1 MFHRISLILLVG
13 FMIFHLS
20 MTKLSF
26 ANIISKNSSV
36 NIEALNLPK
45 EDIINIDEELGQN
58 IIVGIPYTFLDSF
71 TESIL
76 RMIKPAGIVL
86 YQRNFDSFEQIKDLI
101 NQLQTI
107 SKEESKCPYF
117 IMLDE
122 EPDGA
127 NRMGLLKNI
136 FTLGNPNWAK
146 IERDI
151 VKLSKIG
158 INVELAP
165 LADFPFVPNSFISK
179 RLKLESKEDL
189 IAFNKTFISLLNK
202 YNICATLKHFPGLGL
217 ISDDPHYKFI
227 QNVSNKDMIDQSI
240 SIFQSGIESGA
251 SFVMTCHVIYDALDP
266 NNPATFS
273 SYIVTDN
280 LRNKLGFEGM
290 VVTDDLSDMPL
301 SIQGLDLVDAGIQS
315 LKAGHNLIMFSHNLP
330 RTKEIVEGILLEAS
344 KDKELLKIIKSNYIK
359 VTSFKNRYLVKN
371 E

>member
-13 FMIFHLS
+13 FMVFHLS
-20 MTKLSF
+20 MTKLLPV
-26 ANIISKNSSV
+26 NIISKNRSV
-36 NIEALNLPK
+36 NIDALNLPK
-45 EDIINIDEELGQN
+45 EGIININEELGQN
-58 IIVGIPYTFLDSF
+58 IIVGIPYAYLDSF

-76 RMIKPAGIVL
+76 RTIKPAGIVL
-86 YQRNFDSFEQIKDLI
+86 YQRNFDSFEQIENLI
-101 NQLQTI
+101 SQLQAI

-136 FTLGNPNWAK
+136 FTLGNPNWVK

-151 VKLSKIG
+151 VELSKIG

-179 RLKLESKEDL
+179 RLKLKSKEDL

-227 QNVSNKDMIDQSI
+227 QDDSNKDIIDQSI

-251 SFVMTCHVIYDALDP
+251 SFVMTSHVVYDALDCD
-266 NNPATFS
+266 NPATFS
-273 SYIVTDN
+273 NYIVTN
-280 LRNKLGFEGM
+280 ILKNKLDFDGI

-301 SIQGLDLVDAGIQS
+301 SIQGLDLVNAGIQS

-330 RTKEIVEGILLEAS
+330 RTKEIIEGILLEAS
-344 KDKELLKIIKSNYIK
+344 KDKELLQTINSNYIK
-359 VTSFKNRYLVKN
+359 VTSFKSRYLVKG
-371 E
+371 

>member
-13 FMIFHLS
+13 FMVFHLS
-20 MTKLSF
+20 MTKLLPV
-26 ANIISKNSSV
+26 NIISKNRSV
-36 NIEALNLPK
+36 NIDALNSPK
-45 EDIINIDEELGQN
+45 EDIININEELGQN
-58 IIVGIPYTFLDSF
+58 IIVGIPYAYLDSF

-76 RMIKPAGIVL
+76 RTIKPAGIVL
-86 YQRNFDSFEQIKDLI
+86 YQRNFDSFEQIENLI
-101 NQLQTI
+101 SQLQAI

-136 FTLGNPNWAK
+136 FTLGNPNWVK

-151 VKLSKIG
+151 VELSKIG

-179 RLKLESKEDL
+179 RLKLKSKEDL

-227 QNVSNKDMIDQSI
+227 QDDSNKDIIDQSI

-251 SFVMTCHVIYDALDP
+251 SFVMTSHVVYDALDCD
-266 NNPATFS
+266 NPATFS
-273 SYIVTDN
+273 NYIVTN
-280 LRNKLGFEGM
+280 ILKNKLDFDGI

-301 SIQGLDLVDAGIQS
+301 SIQGLDLVNAGIQS

-330 RTKEIVEGILLEAS
+330 RTKEIIEGILLEAS
-344 KDKELLKIIKSNYIK
+344 KDKELLQTINSNYIK
-359 VTSFKNRYLVKN
+359 VTSFKSRYLVKG
-371 E
+371 